1 MTKEDVIKYLKDNPR
16 DIMDVADAF
25 NLKVKYESFEDMRL
39 DYQIIKRRFE
49 RAEKAKNENPSDE
62 SLKQIYKD
70 AWFKLHEFEEM
81 YHWFEPHFD
90 KEMEKRWVGDMDDI
104 AAENC
109 YKFRKRIYNTQRIKY
124 DELLSN
130 IVTNDMCKVW
140 NTLNIRDEDDIYEA
154 YPITIT
160 YDGEIDEFVDFCNQR
175 ECNGDSYRVKNFMKR
190 SYYLDSD
197 GGLAIIEIRTR
208 YINNESGDEFDKI
221 EGYQILT
228 LGEDDCNH
236 FLNSSRIY
244 EVMEGTDGNEFA
256 DKLTKLLEE
265 FRKCENSVK

>member
-1 MTKEDVIKYLKDNPR
+1 
-16 DIMDVADAF
+16 
-25 NLKVKYESFEDMRL
+25 
-39 DYQIIKRRFE
+39 
-49 RAEKAKNENPSDE
+49 
-62 SLKQIYKD
+62 
-70 AWFKLHEFEEM
+70 M
-81 YHWFEPHFD
+81 YHWFEPNFD
-90 KEMEKRWVGDMDDI
+90 KEMENRWVGDMDDI

-109 YKFRKRIYNTQRIKY
+109 YNFRKRIYNTQRIKY

-130 IVTNDMCKVW
+130 VVAYDMCKVW
-140 NTLNIRDEDDIYEA
+140 STLNLLDEDDIYAA

-160 YDGEIDEFVDFCNQR
+160 YDGDIDEFVDFCNQR
-175 ECNGDSYRVKNFMKR
+175 ECNGGLYKVKNFMKR

-197 GGLAIIEIRTR
+197 GGLAIIEMRTR
-208 YINNESGDEFDKI
+208 YINNESGEEIDRI

-244 EVMEGTDGNEFA
+244 EVMSGTDGNEFA

-265 FRKCENSVK
+265 FRKCEHSVK

>member
-1 MTKEDVIKYLKDNPR
+1 MNKEDVINYLKENPR
-16 DIMDVADAF
+16 DIMDVADVF
-25 NLKVKYESFEDMRL
+25 NLKVKYNSFKDMRL

-62 SLKQIYKD
+62 SLKQTYND
-70 AWFKLHEFEEM
+70 TWRKLHEFEET

-130 IVTNDMCKVW
+130 VVASDMSNVW
-140 NTLNIRDEDDIYEA
+140 NTLNLRDEDDMYEA

-160 YDGEIDEFVDFCNQR
+160 YDGDIDEFVDFCNHR
-175 ECNGDSYRVKNFMKR
+175 PYKGGPVSRKNLMKR
-190 SYYLDSD
+190 SYYLDFD
-197 GGLAIIEIRTR
+197 GGLAIIEMRTR
-208 YINNESGDEFDKI
+208 YINDESGEEIDNI

-244 EVMEGTDGNEFA
+244 EVMGATDGNEFA
-256 DKLTKLLEE
+256 EKLTKLLEE
-265 FRKCENSVK
+265 FKKCGHSVK